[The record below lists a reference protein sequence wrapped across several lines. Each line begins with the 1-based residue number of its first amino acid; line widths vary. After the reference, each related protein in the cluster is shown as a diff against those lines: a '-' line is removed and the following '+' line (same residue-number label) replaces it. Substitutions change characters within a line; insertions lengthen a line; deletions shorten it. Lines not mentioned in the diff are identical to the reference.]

1 MLSGESDFYL
11 RISRAMEQFAGEHGQ
26 AYQQVFT
33 TKHQQLLREFMLEYV
48 QPSGLIEWDK
58 VVAFNSAQAKP
69 KKASTVAKPRRQAKT
84 PPAQI

>member
-11 RISRAMEQFAGEHGQ
+11 RISHAMEQFAGEHGQ
-26 AYQQVFT
+26 AYQQVFMA
-33 TKHQQLLREFMLEYV
+33 KHQQLLREFMLEYV

-69 KKASTVAKPRRQAKT
+69 KKTSTVVKPRKPEKKRSA
-84 PPAQI
+84 PL